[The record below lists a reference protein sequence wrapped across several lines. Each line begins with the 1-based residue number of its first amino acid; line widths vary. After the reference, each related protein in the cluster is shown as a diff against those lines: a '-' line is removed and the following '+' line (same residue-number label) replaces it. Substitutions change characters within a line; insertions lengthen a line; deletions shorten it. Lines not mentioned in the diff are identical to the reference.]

1 MISNLILTG
10 WNWMR
15 WLRLSAG
22 LFILF
27 QAYFS
32 KDNFSAFLGS
42 ILLLQA
48 ITNTGCC
55 GSSGCNIS
63 ETKIKAEK
71 EEPKFE
77 IIKPK

>member
-32 KDNFSAFLGS
+32 KDNLGS

-55 GSSGCNIS
+55 GSCGCNIS

>member
-55 GSSGCNIS
+55 GSGGCSVNQ
-63 ETKIKAEK
+63 TKITDEN